1 MNELTSCSEISST
14 IAKEAAAS
22 SAALRAFFTQL
33 ERIARPRDGAVNI
46 FLVLARL
53 AEARWIEGHVRIELR
68 PAEEMTSIVVID
80 DLGLGIRERVLP
92 PTRLRVPFQ
101 ELTEGLDRYPG
112 IVLPLGIAEEN
123 DAIVLVPLMARAEE
137 LEDRALE
144 NIEIAPEPRQSER
157 PTKPPVGAQ
166 EIPDEAL
173 SPEASQHTRPTMP
186 MPAEEVDHAIQASI
200 RPKDPRREDDG

>member
-1 MNELTSCSEISST
+1 MNELTSCSEITSAV
-14 IAKEAAAS
+14 AKEAAAS
-22 SAALRAFFTQL
+22 SSALRAFFMQL
-33 ERIARPRDGAVNI
+33 EKMARPADSGVNV

-53 AEARWIEGHVRIELR
+53 AEARWMEGHVRIELR

-92 PTRLRVPFQ
+92 PTRLGVPFK
-101 ELTEGLDRYPG
+101 ELAEGLDKYPG
-112 IVLPLGIAEEN
+112 IVLPLGIAEEK
-123 DAIVLVPLMARAEE
+123 DTIVLVPLMARAED
-137 LEDRALE
+137 LEDTPLD

-200 RPKDPRREDDG
+200 RPRDPRREDDG